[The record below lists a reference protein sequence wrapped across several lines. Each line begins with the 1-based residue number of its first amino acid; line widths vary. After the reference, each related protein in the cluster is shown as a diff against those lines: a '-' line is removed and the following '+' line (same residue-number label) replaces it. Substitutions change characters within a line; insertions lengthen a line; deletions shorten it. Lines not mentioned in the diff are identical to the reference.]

1 MSLELVEKLVQSFD
15 DLENCIA
22 ITKKV
27 LDKKQGVPADVIAR
41 VGQYSDIVVKQRNLA
56 TDLQDYLNREDWEE
70 VARHIKIINGL
81 SAMIREDA
89 QAILAG
95 AMQEAPLIASK
106 EEDVLL

>member
-1 MSLELVEKLVQSFD
+1 MSVELVEKLVQSFD

-22 ITKKV
+22 TTKQV
-27 LDKKQGVPADVIAR
+27 LDKKKGVPADVIAR
-41 VGQYSDIVVKQRNLA
+41 VEQYSDIVAKQRSLA
-56 TDLQDYLNREDWEE
+56 TDLQDYLNKEDWEE

-95 AMQEAPLIASK
+95 AMEESSLVAK
-106 EEDVLL
+106 EDILL